1 MRFKAEY
8 ARSKNDADD
17 KRGNA
22 HIANGAIGKMA
33 AVYAGYTY
41 TQPVAESTRF
51 RGGGGLE
58 RVQVKRYLGEK
69 CCGYACP
76 KANASPCK
84 QMVKSVKTLAKAG
97 F

>member
-1 MRFKAEY
+1 M
-8 ARSKNDADD
+8 
-17 KRGNA
+17 
-22 HIANGAIGKMA
+22 
-33 AVYAGYTY
+33 YAGYTY
-41 TQPVAESTRF
+41 TQPVGESTRF
-51 RGGGGLE
+51 RGGLE

>member
-41 TQPVAESTRF
+41 TQPGGESTRF
-51 RGGGGLE
+51 RGGLE
-58 RVQVKRYLGEK
+58 RVQVKRYLGE
-69 CCGYACP
+69 
-76 KANASPCK
+76 NAAATPVQK
-84 QMVKSVKTLAKAG
+84 RTLHPASRW
-97 F
+97 

>member
-1 MRFKAEY
+1 MRFETEY

-22 HIANGAIGKMA
+22 RIAGVIGKTA
-33 AVYAGYTY
+33 SVYAGHTY
-41 TQPVAESTRF
+41 TQPVGESARF
-51 RGGGGLE
+51 RGGVGLE
-58 RVQVKRYLGEK
+58 RVQFKRYPGEK